1 MDINRDLYIY
11 ISLYLYLYI
20 SKPKQNMYTFA
31 ALANIIS
38 PLIIGHNIAIWGLA
52 IIPMAQVLCGS
63 GDTVILKSR
72 ATANW
77 CSHDSFYLQSRSI
90 KYIRIH
96 ENPWKSMDSA
106 SGSSESLRN
115 FLGYMSICPCWS
127 ILFIHQVV
135 YSKNF
140 FVDWA
145 EFFQALEDQH
155 LWVTKKYPLEA
166 IMSFF
171 Q

>member
-1 MDINRDLYIY
+1 
-11 ISLYLYLYI
+11 
-20 SKPKQNMYTFA
+20 MYTFA

-90 KYIRIH
+90 KYIRIHENPWKSMKIHENPWKSMKIH